1 MVRFCMNTNGH
12 ETSYPFQNSTG
23 GSIKTPFKKIK
34 VILILKAVLIFSIG
48 THRACKIGGN
58 C

>member
-1 MVRFCMNTNGH
+1 MNTNGH